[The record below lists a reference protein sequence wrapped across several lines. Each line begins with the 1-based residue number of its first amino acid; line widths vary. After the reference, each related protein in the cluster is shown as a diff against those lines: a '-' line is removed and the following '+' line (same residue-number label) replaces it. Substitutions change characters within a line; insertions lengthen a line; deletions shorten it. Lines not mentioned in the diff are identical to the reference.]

1 MIHETEGGSRLRK
14 AEDKKVGEVRGKA
27 GRGGGGRDGNW
38 YPVCRPEGTAGTGM
52 WVEGHSSL
60 TARQPGPFQ
69 TSTLCRF
76 QLNSCPCRL
85 LAAWDWRDACPRLSP
100 TTSLKIVLLEVD
112 PTLSSFPLSQRAG

>member
-1 MIHETEGGSRLRK
+1 M
-14 AEDKKVGEVRGKA
+14 GEVRGKA
-27 GRGGGGRDGNW
+27 GRG
-38 YPVCRPEGTAGTGM
+38 EEAETETGTPCVGLKEQLAGM

-76 QLNSCPCRL
+76 QLNSCLCRL

-100 TTSLKIVLLEVD
+100 TMSLKIVLLEVD